1 MTFIIYYWNKS
12 STNADE
18 HGPVYA
24 LFLCSL
30 TDVGGCEMIE
40 QWIYLFII
48 WI

>member
-1 MTFIIYYWNKS
+1 MTIFIYYWNKS

-30 TDVGGCEMIE
+30 TGVGGCEMNA
-40 QWIYLFII
+40 FIH
-48 WI
+48 